1 MTKKIF
7 QYTAFDIVMN
17 FKRNELKLYEIDN
30 NQKDDFDESDL
41 FHVYSTSEAN
51 VESIVDK
58 LNELIDDKE
67 QLKQLLEVIRHEL
80 VALSGLKA
88 FDICAD
94 KTENLT
100 CVWNKDLIELNYNQ
114 LIKMID
120 NELEE

>member
-51 VESIVDK
+51 V
-58 LNELIDDKE
+58 KE
-67 QLKQLLEVIRHEL
+67 IILL
-80 VALSGLKA
+80 A
-88 FDICAD
+88 FKFFIM
-94 KTENLT
+94 TLP
-100 CVWNKDLIELNYNQ
+100 
-114 LIKMID
+114 
-120 NELEE
+120 